1 MEETRRLDNGF
12 RMPLAPESSTAA
24 TDPRDPEPLIEVGV
38 YASTREGFE
47 HGLVALALGL
57 PFWLV
62 PVDGGARLMVEP
74 DAAERVREQLRWFD
88 EENARGRMP
97 PAITPPA
104 VRRADFVT
112 PLLWALG
119 VMASFRLQAESAR
132 WSEAG
137 ALDAAALFGR
147 GEWWRP
153 FTALFL
159 HADLGHLVSNLLSGV
174 FVFSAVLSAFGRAR
188 GWLLLVIGAVAGNIA
203 AAAIRSGEA
212 YRSVGASTAVFAAL
226 GLLTGAAMRRV
237 AGHAPRGRWRAVFT
251 PLASGLVVLGLF
263 GAGEVRIDVVAHAT
277 GFACGLALGLGVRD
291 RGAGA

>member
-1 MEETRRLDNGF
+1 
-12 RMPLAPESSTAA
+12 MPLAPESSPVA
-24 TDPRDPEPLIEVGV
+24 TDDRDPESLIEVGV

-62 PVDGGARLMVEP
+62 PIDRGARLMVEP

-88 EENARGRMP
+88 EENARERAWPAAARSEPAGTRRM
-97 PAITPPA
+97 
-104 VRRADFVT
+104 DFVT
-112 PLLWALG
+112 PLLWALA
-119 VMASFRLQAESAR
+119 VTASFRAQAASGR
-132 WSEAG
+132 WSDAG

-153 FTALFL
+153 LTALFL
-159 HADLGHLVSNLLSGV
+159 HADIGHLVSNLLSGV
-174 FVFSAVLSAFGRAR
+174 FVFSAVLSALGRAR
-188 GWLLLVIGAVAGNIA
+188 GWLLLAIGAVAGNVA

-212 YRSVGASTAVFAAL
+212 YRSIGASTAVFAAL
-226 GLLTGAAMRRV
+226 GLLTGVAVRRV
-237 AGHAPRGRWRAVFT
+237 AGHAPRGRWRAVFM

-277 GFACGLALGLGVRD
+277 GFASGLMLGVIGGERSIRTPLTCHAPD
-291 RGAGA
+291 